1 MLNVKMVYKSYTF
14 QIICKIITSYMYDLC
29 LSWDMMLV
37 LWVSDLKDQHKNCIK
52 NEMSRLCFIRKIRS
66 FSVCRYMMEILYYSV
81 VQAQLL
87 RSGLLEG
94 GTVTGYKFNTFEAG
108 EQITEQTVPIM
119 D

>member
-1 MLNVKMVYKSYTF
+1 
-14 QIICKIITSYMYDLC
+14 
-29 LSWDMMLV
+29 
-37 LWVSDLKDQHKNCIK
+37 
-52 NEMSRLCFIRKIRS
+52 
-66 FSVCRYMMEILYYSV
+66 MEILYYSV

-94 GTVTGYKFNTFEAG
+94 GIVTGYKFNTFEAG